1 MNIDID
7 YINSLSHNSKAMAL
21 YLMAFANMP
30 KSERDRML
38 SNMKDIIDAKKK
50 WIEEGEYRL
59 SAIRKQDDQEQTL

>member
-7 YINSLSHNSKAMAL
+7 YINSIAHTPKVMAL
-21 YLMAFANMP
+21 FLMAFANMP

-38 SNMKDIIDAKKK
+38 STMKDSIDAKKK

-59 SAIRKQDDQEQTL
+59 SAIRKQDYQEQTL